1 MKVVIESPFKI
12 SDVVDE
18 MIHEKLNSLEE
29 YKMGITQVDL
39 YFKLDDGESD
49 KTVFANLEVRKP
61 GPTIFAS
68 SDDMD
73 YVKAFNEA
81 FSKAKRQL
89 LKKKEQLKSH
99 P

>member
-1 MKVVIESPFKI
+1 
-12 SDVVDE
+12 
-18 MIHEKLNSLEE
+18 
-29 YKMGITQVDL
+29 
-39 YFKLDDGESD
+39 LDDGEVD
-49 KTVFANLEVRKP
+49 KTVVAEIELRLP

-81 FSKAKRQL
+81 FSKVKRQL
-89 LKKKEQLKSH
+89 LKQKEQLKSH